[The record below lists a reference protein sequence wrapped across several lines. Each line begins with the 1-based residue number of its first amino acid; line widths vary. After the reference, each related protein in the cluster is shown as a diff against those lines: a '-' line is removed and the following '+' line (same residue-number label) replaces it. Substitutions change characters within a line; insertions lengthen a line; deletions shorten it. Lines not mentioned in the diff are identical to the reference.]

1 MRVKSCLRVRRG
13 RVNHVRV
20 LEVGESNHVRGLE
33 VGESKHVR
41 GLEGEGQIM
50 LEG

>member
-13 RVNHVRV
+13 RVNHVR
-20 LEVGESNHVRGLE
+20 GLE

-41 GLEGEGQIM
+41 RLDGEGQIM
-50 LEG
+50 LEC